1 MIVRIGVRAL
11 KYEAATNDGVSS
23 SRRLESAYD
32 RAISPLVGVLTL
44 VALTVCLALVVAV
57 SLGAVGTGVLSSTPA
72 PHAAFDL
79 AVDGSD
85 EGELVIRHV
94 SGKTIDVRELTVHVI
109 VNDEA
114 LTEQPPVPFFSEDG
128 FDGGPEGPFN
138 ERADPH
144 WSVGQTASVS
154 LARTN
159 DPTIDPGDTV
169 HVTLSVEGA
178 RVARL
183 ETEAN

>member
-1 MIVRIGVRAL
+1 M
-11 KYEAATNDGVSS
+11 KYEAETNDGVSS
-23 SRRLESAYD
+23 FRRLESTHD

-44 VALTVCLALVVAV
+44 VALTVCLVAVVAV
-57 SLGAVGTGVLSSTPA
+57 TLGAVGTGALSSTPA
-72 PHAAFDL
+72 PYATFDL
-79 AVDGSD
+79 AVNGSD

-94 SGKTIDVRELTVHVI
+94 SGETIDVRELTVHVT
-109 VNDEA
+109 VNGEA
-114 LTEQPPVPFFSEDG
+114 LTEQPPVPFFSEKG

-154 LARTN
+154 LAGTN

-169 HVTLSVEGA
+169 VLTLSTDGST
-178 RVARL
+178 VARL